1 VIGQSRYAWVI
12 LAACL
17 AIAMIGVG
25 WLSVTAHRLHR
36 ADERARADAALQENA
51 RLALW
56 RMDLALT
63 GIIEREAARPA
74 SDYAG
79 HGRREG
85 VETAAGYGRA
95 LLYFQLS
102 PSGAVETAAATT
114 GQHRLAELATQLS
127 WEHLE
132 HLAQEPALVARAAN
146 QATGGF
152 QQQRNEAE
160 FDARNRYLQQLPGQ
174 ATGAAPPNAVVARLR
189 EGTDSRTSI
198 GPMTSVWLEQQPDA
212 LALIR
217 RARLAGTD
225 SIQGCILD
233 WPGIRQWLLGEI
245 KDLLPAAQLEPRTA
259 PARGEDYL
267 LASLPVRLAPGPLA
281 NPPTGSAQFLPG
293 LAAAWGGILL
303 AISAIVAL
311 FVGTLALSER
321 RAAFVSAVTH
331 ELRTPLTTFRM
342 YTEML
347 SQGMVSKEQHQ
358 EYLDTLHREANRLG
372 HLVENVLAYARLQP
386 GSKARQLERVDL
398 GALLAREN
406 RRLSEH
412 AAQAGMQ
419 IAIELESGAALA
431 ALGDPVAI
439 EQVLFNLVDNACKY
453 ARGAIDPRIHLMVRL
468 VANRVELRVKDHG
481 SGVRPD
487 RARRLFEP
495 FSKSSEEAASSAPGV
510 GLGLALSRRLARA
523 MRGDLA
529 LEANRDGACF
539 ILALKAA

>member
-12 LAACL
+12 LGACL
-17 AIAMIGVG
+17 AIAMVGVG

-36 ADERARADAALQENA
+36 AEERARADAVVQENA

-85 VETAAGYGRA
+85 VEASSGSGRA

-102 PSGAVETAAATT
+102 PGGAPEIATVTT
-114 GQHRLAELATQLS
+114 GERRWARLATQLN
-127 WEHLE
+127 WVYLE
-132 HLAQEPALVARAAN
+132 HLAQGPALVIPAVN
-146 QATGGF
+146 QAPGGI

-160 FDARNRYLQQLPGQ
+160 FNARNRYLLQLPNQ
-174 ATGAAPPNAVVARLR
+174 AAGSAPSNDVATLPR
-189 EGTDSRTSI
+189 EGAGSRASV
-198 GPMTSVWLEQQPDA
+198 GPMTSVWLEQETGA

-217 RARLAGTD
+217 RARVAGTD

-245 KDLLPAAQLEPRTA
+245 KDLLPAAQLEPRTG

-267 LASLPVRLAPGPLA
+267 LASLPVRLTPGQLV
-281 NPPTGSAQFLPG
+281 NPPAGSGQFLPG

-372 HLVENVLAYARLQP
+372 HLVENVLAYARLQR

-398 GALLAREN
+398 AALLARED

-412 AAQAGMQ
+412 AAQAGMR
-419 IAIELESGAALA
+419 IVIELAPGTALA
-431 ALGDPVAI
+431 ALGNPVAI

-453 ARGAIDPRIHLMVRL
+453 AHGATDPRIHLMVRP
-468 VANRVELRVKDHG
+468 AGNRVELRVKDHG

-529 LEANRDGACF
+529 LEAKPDGACF
-539 ILALKAA
+539 VLALKAA